1 MNVEQI
7 VSLRPPRIAQLLTL
21 AATVIHFTTPLRE
34 FVVFSSTPLG
44 VTVALSGL
52 AAMLWAWDLFR
63 RCDTVICPT
72 ATATSLVT
80 SGIFH
85 VTRNP
90 MYLGIVS
97 MLLGLALAV
106 GTLPFYIAAASYFT
120 LIDRIY
126 IPYEERRLT
135 KIFGA
140 AYRDYRERVRRW
152 L

>member
-7 VSLRPPRIAQLLTL
+7 VNLRPPRIAQLLTL
-21 AATVIHFTTPLRE
+21 TAAAIHFTTPLRE
-34 FVVFSSTPLG
+34 FVVFRSTPLG

-52 AAMLWAWDLFR
+52 AAMLWAWYLFR
-63 RCDTVICPT
+63 CCDTAICPT

-80 SGIFH
+80 SGIFRA
-85 VTRNP
+85 TRNP

-106 GTLPFYIAAASYFT
+106 GTLPFYIAATGYFA
-120 LIDRIY
+120 LIDRVY
-126 IPYEERRLT
+126 IPYEERKLT
-135 KIFGA
+135 EIFGA
-140 AYRDYRERVRRW
+140 AYSDYSERARRW